1 PGINGPFSDNAE
13 NIAILPDGLTTI
25 NVTSINHQSN
35 SEFFR
40 SNVLPS
46 FANDCDLDNPIAP
59 DDIEYDGMTTLLTAR
74 SPVIP
79 CETYHLKLIIADVG
93 DSFFDSAILLR
104 AGSFAAGLVD
114 VSEPG
119 ATAESDGLA
128 NAPLEGCSDGQLVF
142 NRVDNDVS
150 EDLTVYFNISPTGT
164 AEFGVDYTMETDSFT
179 IPAGQLSDTL
189 IVDIFSDNIPEGT
202 ESIILRLTGTCNCDE
217 NTTEFF
223 IVDPAPLDMTL
234 PEPTDDCAGTSVDLI
249 PTVNGGEG
257 AYMFDWSSGGQDSIE
272 QIVRLPGDS
281 MIILTVTD
289 ACEQSEMDT
298 VLLETPDIQASLSGA
313 YSLCDGPTAMVPIVL
328 SGGTNY
334 TVTIRENGTND
345 ITLTGSSDTIW
356 LEYSSAIDIEILSV
370 SADGCDG
377 VVQGSAT
384 VTDSEFTISAIIQE
398 VNCFGGDD
406 GSIEVMVNGNSAGYT
421 FDWDDPDAIGFNP
434 TGLEAGTYTVRIT
447 DASGCFSDTS
457 FVINQPSEA
466 VSISPLAIESQ
477 TCEVDASISVSIS
490 GGQSPYSIFWL
501 DNASVSDSVRT
512 GLEGDIEYTIV
523 VTDGNGCVETA
534 SFTPVDSREEVL
546 ASISSTGNSL
556 TCTEP
561 SVTLTADMNSQP
573 VMHRWEDEEGNEVG
587 TTSSLM
593 VTNGGEYRLIVTD
606 PATGC
611 FSQDSFIVNESD
623 DILRIATGTDYRLT
637 CDINSLDLEV
647 MAIDFGGTVEY
658 EWFDE
663 NGVSLGTGSNLP
675 GITAIGDYT
684 VNAFRPD
691 NGCTATAVASVTEDR
706 DPPMVDLIVGGT
718 LNCRD
723 TTVILNV
730 TIPDTLPYGYAWA
743 TGNGQILGADNRES
757 IEAAAVGTYNVR
769 VTNLSNGCFTDLNE
783 SVLEDRR
790 VLTPIAGPDQVLPC
804 GGAEFTLSGSSVP
817 NLPGTGYR
825 WLDENDR
832 ILAETAEF
840 TPPTRG
846 TYTLEVIHPE
856 SFCSTTDVVVVT
868 QEGPVDFSF
877 SIQQPPCVEIGA
889 SVRILEVE
897 GGLAPYSYTIDGL
910 PAELD
915 EQGVIVGVPEG
926 SHQLEVFDAN
936 GCGLAETLL
945 IFTPAVFIGQ
955 ADVLTTRLGEAVTLG
970 VQTNRDSL
978 IEFIRWDAPFEL
990 SCINCPNPTIEPGA
1004 SFTATATIIDIN
1016 GCTITVPQKWI

>member
-1 PGINGPFSDNAE
+1 NEDFSGHFGLWPTTGEDTLSQLGSFTNGLSSVGIENGIILSTGRVDEAVGPNTSNFTSFLYDLPSTDPDLMVLSNGNLLFDAVVFEFDFVPTTDTIDFDYVFASEEYCEAFNLTNADVFAFLISGPGINGPFSDNAE

-398 VNCFGGDD
+398 VN
-406 GSIEVMVNGNSAGYT
+406 
-421 FDWDDPDAIGFNP
+421 
-434 TGLEAGTYTVRIT
+434 
-447 DASGCFSDTS
+447 
-457 FVINQPSEA
+457 
-466 VSISPLAIESQ
+466 
-477 TCEVDASISVSIS
+477 
-490 GGQSPYSIFWL
+490 
-501 DNASVSDSVRT
+501 
-512 GLEGDIEYTIV
+512 
-523 VTDGNGCVETA
+523 
-534 SFTPVDSREEVL
+534 
-546 ASISSTGNSL
+546 
-556 TCTEP
+556 
-561 SVTLTADMNSQP
+561 
-573 VMHRWEDEEGNEVG
+573 
-587 TTSSLM
+587 
-593 VTNGGEYRLIVTD
+593 
-606 PATGC
+606 
-611 FSQDSFIVNESD
+611 
-623 DILRIATGTDYRLT
+623 
-637 CDINSLDLEV
+637 
-647 MAIDFGGTVEY
+647 
-658 EWFDE
+658 
-663 NGVSLGTGSNLP
+663 
-675 GITAIGDYT
+675 
-684 VNAFRPD
+684 
-691 NGCTATAVASVTEDR
+691 
-706 DPPMVDLIVGGT
+706 
-718 LNCRD
+718 
-723 TTVILNV
+723 
-730 TIPDTLPYGYAWA
+730 
-743 TGNGQILGADNRES
+743 
-757 IEAAAVGTYNVR
+757 
-769 VTNLSNGCFTDLNE
+769 
-783 SVLEDRR
+783 
-790 VLTPIAGPDQVLPC
+790 
-804 GGAEFTLSGSSVP
+804 
-817 NLPGTGYR
+817 
-825 WLDENDR
+825 
-832 ILAETAEF
+832 
-840 TPPTRG
+840 
-846 TYTLEVIHPE
+846 
-856 SFCSTTDVVVVT
+856 
-868 QEGPVDFSF
+868 
-877 SIQQPPCVEIGA
+877 
-889 SVRILEVE
+889 
-897 GGLAPYSYTIDGL
+897 
-910 PAELD
+910 
-915 EQGVIVGVPEG
+915 
-926 SHQLEVFDAN
+926 
-936 GCGLAETLL
+936 
-945 IFTPAVFIGQ
+945 
-955 ADVLTTRLGEAVTLG
+955 
-970 VQTNRDSL
+970 
-978 IEFIRWDAPFEL
+978 
-990 SCINCPNPTIEPGA
+990 
-1004 SFTATATIIDIN
+1004 
-1016 GCTITVPQKWI
+1016 